1 MDLTILGNRKGISLP
16 QLGHWPET
24 GAWPSATVR
33 SRPTWPDWHSS
44 AGPTCL
50 AWPGMGRSTRA
61 HPEWLAR
68 GLARGGADTTMTLA
82 RSMVGEQ
89 RSDDEKV
96 FTERLKV
103 VWRTCPAI
111 REAPTRV
118 E

>member
-1 MDLTILGNRKGISLP
+1 L
-16 QLGHWPET
+16 
-24 GAWPSATVR
+24 
-33 SRPTWPDWHSS
+33 
-44 AGPTCL
+44 
-50 AWPGMGRSTRA
+50 
-61 HPEWLAR
+61 LAR
-68 GLARGGADTTMTLA
+68 GLARGGADTTMTLVQ
-82 RSMVGEQ
+82 SMVGEQ